1 MPQTMLVTTRR
12 VAANKPQVVDAYIKA
27 IVKPIAYMLD
37 PTNKETVTR
46 AMAVNL
52 RLSNAS
58 EADEAYKAV
67 LGVYERLPYPTADG
81 MKRLH
86 GLLTIVNPKLV
97 DAKGGHDRRL
107 LCPQARHLGVRP
119 ECCQEAL
126 SELLSYHRKEELE
139 AVQNCGGENG
149 QLSSG
154 GGWRWQ
160 RCF

>member
-12 VAANKPQVVDAYIKA
+12 VAANKPQVVDAYMKA
-27 IVKPIAYMLD
+27 IVEAIAYMLD

-67 LGVYERLPYPTADG
+67 IGVSERLPYPTADG

-97 DAKGGHDRRL
+97 DAKVETMIDDSFVRRL
-107 LCPQARHLGVRP
+107 DTSGFAQALPRNAERIPPHI
-119 ECCQEAL
+119 
-126 SELLSYHRKEELE
+126 LE
-139 AVQNCGGENG
+139 DE
-149 QLSSG
+149 S
-154 GGWRWQ
+154 
-160 RCF
+160 